1 MNHLYD
7 FKNFVRHLY
16 ELNQITSK
24 SFNSEIINSCRISNY
39 RRFQYLRGMIT
50 QGILEPLNKFIMLG
64 LIY

>member
-7 FKNFVRHLY
+7 FKNFVRRLY

-24 SFNSEIINSCRISNY
+24 SFNIEIINSCRISNY
-39 RRFQYLRGMIT
+39 RRFQYFRRLIT
-50 QGILEPLNKFIMLG
+50 QGILEPLYKFIMLG